1 MFASR
6 FLSSP
11 SRLRRDVR
19 GGTLIGWALAGAA
32 IAGLTAWSVSL
43 AERESARHSVVQ
55 AAW

>member
-1 MFASR
+1 MFAPFL
-6 FLSSP
+6 FLSAG
-11 SRLRRDVR
+11 RLRRDRR

-32 IAGLTAWSVSL
+32 IAGFVAWSVSI